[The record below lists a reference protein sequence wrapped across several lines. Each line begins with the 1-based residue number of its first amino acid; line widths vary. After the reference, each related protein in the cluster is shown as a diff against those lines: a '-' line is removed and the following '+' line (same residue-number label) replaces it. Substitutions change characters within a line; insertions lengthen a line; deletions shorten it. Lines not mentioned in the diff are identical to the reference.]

1 MTSCTPNDDK
11 INAIL
16 SSPECKNCVVP
27 PISKRG
33 PEKRFSLEQEYL
45 LVLMRLRLGLLI
57 KDLAFRY
64 QVSSTHVSQIWIT
77 WVKLMLKE
85 RRYLIIWPSKGEVF
99 ATLPEAFKKLY
110 PKVFVIIY
118 CTEVYLETPSSLEV
132 QANLWSY
139 YKHHCTSKFLVA
151 ITLNGA
157 ILWISSTYGGHT
169 SDAYIVRNSGFL
181 DLLEPYNTVMADRG
195 FKIKS
200 DFTMKR
206 CYLAIPPS
214 AAKGTQMTKDDV
226 SEINH
231 VANVRI
237 YVEKAIARLKWFRI
251 LKNEIPLLEMPLLD
265 DIVIVW
271 SALCNLLSPLC

>member
-1 MTSCTPNDDK
+1 M
-11 INAIL
+11 
-16 SSPECKNCVVP
+16 
-27 PISKRG
+27 
-33 PEKRFSLEQEYL
+33 
-45 LVLMRLRLGLLI
+45 
-57 KDLAFRY
+57 
-64 QVSSTHVSQIWIT
+64 
-77 WVKLMLKE
+77 
-85 RRYLIIWPSKGEVF
+85 
-99 ATLPEAFKKLY
+99 
-110 PKVFVIIY
+110 
-118 CTEVYLETPSSLEV
+118 YLETPSSLEV

-251 LKNEIPLLEMPLLD
+251 LKNEIPLLEMLLLD
-265 DIVIVW
+265 DIVIVC
-271 SALCNLLSPLC
+271 STLCNLLPPLCQ

>member
-85 RRYLIIWPSKGEVF
+85 LRYLIIWPSKGEVF

-271 SALCNLLSPLC
+271 SALCNLLPPLC

>member
-27 PISKRG
+27 PISRRG
-33 PEKRFSLEQEYL
+33 PEKKFSLEQEYL

-85 RRYLIIWPSKGEVF
+85 LRYLIIWPSKGEVF

-271 SALCNLLSPLC
+271 SALCNLLPPLC